1 MPLVACDPM
10 SSDGFAVDVSTE
22 GDTVIIAV
30 RGDVDLAT
38 APALRAECEAA
49 VERKPEVVRVD
60 LSELTF
66 LDSSGISVLVKTHQ
80 DLDAQGAT
88 LVLHRV
94 DDRTRRVLDVAGLAD
109 FFERSDQ
116 PAT

>member
-1 MPLVACDPM
+1 MAGDG
-10 SSDGFAVDVSTE
+10 GFAVDSTTE
-22 GDTVIIAV
+22 GDAVIITV

-38 APALRAECEAA
+38 APALQAECERA
-49 VERKPEVVRVD
+49 VDADTAIVRLD
-60 LSELTF
+60 LSGLTF

-80 DLDAQGAT
+80 DLEESGGT
-88 LVLHRV
+88 LVLHRL

-116 PAT
+116 PAV